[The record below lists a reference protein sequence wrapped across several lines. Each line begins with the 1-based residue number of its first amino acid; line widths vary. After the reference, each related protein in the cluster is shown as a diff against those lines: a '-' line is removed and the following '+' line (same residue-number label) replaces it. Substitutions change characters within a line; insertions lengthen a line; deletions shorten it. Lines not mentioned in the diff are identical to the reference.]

1 MDALN
6 RFFCRAYQTAFRVAL
21 PILPYREPKE
31 LHTMDEVAAE
41 FNQRKVASVLLVIDA
56 AVRQLGL
63 HDDLERALV
72 AARIDMTV
80 YEQRTPNPTIDD
92 VEKAR
97 ALYEQGNCQ
106 GIIAMG
112 GGSAMDCAKV
122 VGARIARPRKPV
134 RKMKGLLHVLLP
146 TPVLA
151 AIPTTAGTGSE
162 ATLAAVITDSQA
174 HHKYPINDFALIP
187 EYAVLNAT
195 LTVGL
200 PPQITATTGMD
211 ALTHAVEAYIGRST
225 NKLTRSMAEE
235 AVTLVARWLRRA
247 YDNGSD
253 IDAREGMLRAAYC
266 AGVAFTR
273 SYVGYVH
280 GVAHALGGQYGIAHG
295 LANAVILPLMLEH
308 YGESC
313 HGKLARLARIAEIAP
328 MDASDAEAAQT
339 FIAWIRELNA
349 HFGLPTHFPQIQ
361 RKDIWT
367 MADHAA
373 KESNPLYPVPV
384 LMDRGELEEIFYQL
398 MEEPET
404 ICQDIGALVRLQKA
418 YFAQGQTLDMA
429 FRRDALIRL
438 RDAIHLHEEDINA
451 ALQADLGK
459 SASETYMCETGMT
472 LSELNDMLR
481 HMGSYARRH
490 YVPTPLGQFSASSF
504 TVKNPYGVTLIMSP
518 WNYPFMLTMA
528 PLIGAIAAGNCC
540 VLKPSAYAPAT
551 SAIIRDIC
559 RECFPQDY
567 VAVVEG
573 GRAENQTLLDQ
584 PFDMIFF
591 TGGVNVGKEV
601 MRHAA
606 ERLTPVV
613 LELGGKSPVVVDDT
627 AKLSLA
633 ARRIAFGKLLN
644 CGQTCVAPDY
654 VLVQRGVHDEFIA
667 HLKRELKEQ
676 AGENALLSTDYVHM
690 INRKHF
696 DRVMG
701 LIDQEKVVYGG
712 QADASTLRIQPTILD
727 GVTADDPVMQEEIFG
742 PVLPIL
748 TYDSLDE
755 AVAFINSRPHPLACY
770 LFSGNRAV
778 QKRFLRAVPFGGG
791 CINDTVI
798 HLATSRMGFG
808 GVGQSGMGSYHGR
821 RSFEAFSHEKSIV
834 NKHTWMD
841 LPVRYMPYTSLKDKL
856 IRFFLK

>member
-1 MDALN
+1 MNTMN
-6 RFFCRAYQTAFRVAL
+6 RFFCRAYQTAFRAAL
-21 PILPYREPKE
+21 PILPYREPR
-31 LHTMDEVAAE
+31 LLRTMDEVAAE
-41 FNQRKVASVLLVIDA
+41 LNERKVPSILLVIDA
-56 AVRQLGL
+56 TVRQLRL

-80 YEQRTPNPTIDD
+80 YEQRTPNPTVDD
-92 VEKAR
+92 VEAAR
-97 ALYEQGNCQ
+97 KLYEQGNCK

-134 RKMKGLLHVLLP
+134 QKMKGLLHVILP
-146 TPVLA
+146 TPVLV

-174 HHKYPINDFALIP
+174 RHKYPINDFALIP
-187 EYAVLNAT
+187 NIAVLNAT

-200 PPQITATTGMD
+200 PPHLTATTGMD

-225 NKLTRSMAEE
+225 NRLTRSMAEE
-235 AVTLVARWLRRA
+235 AVTLVARFLRRA
-247 YDNGSD
+247 YDDGAD

-295 LANAVILPLMLEH
+295 LANAVILPLMLER
-308 YGESC
+308 YGAAC
-313 HGKLARLARIAEIAP
+313 HPKLAKLARIAEIAP
-328 MDASDAEAAQT
+328 MDASDAEAAET

-349 HFGLPTHFPQIQ
+349 HFELPTNFPQIQ
-361 RKDIWT
+361 RRDIWT

-384 LMDRGELEEIFYQL
+384 EMDRSELEEIFYAL
-398 MEEPET
+398 METPEEPSH
-404 ICQDIGALVRLQKA
+404 DIQEIVRMQKD

-429 FRRDALIRL
+429 FRRDALIHL
-438 RDAIHLHEEDINA
+438 RESILLHEEDINA
-451 ALQADLGK
+451 ALKADLGK
-459 SASETYMCETGMT
+459 SPAESYMCETGMALAE
-472 LSELNDMLR
+472 LSHMLR
-481 HMGSYARRH
+481 HMSGYARRH
-490 YVPTPLGQFSASSF
+490 YVPTPLSQFSATCF
-504 TVKNPYGVTLIMSP
+504 TVKNPHGVTLVMSP
-518 WNYPFMLTMA
+518 WNYPFLLAME

-540 VLKPSAYAPAT
+540 VVKPSAYAPAT

-559 RECFPQDY
+559 RECFPQDF

-573 GRAENQTLLDQ
+573 GRAENQSLLDQ

-591 TGGVNVGKEV
+591 TGSVNVGKEV

-613 LELGGKSPVVVDDT
+613 LELGGKSPVVIDET
-627 AKLSLA
+627 AKVDLA
-633 ARRIAFGKLLN
+633 AKRIAFGKLLN

-654 VLVQRGVHDEFIA
+654 VLVHRAVHDEFIA
-667 HLKRELKEQ
+667 HLKRHLNEQ
-676 AGENALLSTDYVHM
+676 VGENALLNPEYVHM
-690 INRKHF
+690 INGKHF

-701 LIDQEKVVYGG
+701 LIDQSKVVYGG
-712 QADASTLRIQPTILD
+712 RADASTLRIQPTILD
-727 GVTADDPVMQEEIFG
+727 GVTPDDPVMQEEIFG
-742 PVLPIL
+742 PVLPVL
-748 TYDSLDE
+748 TYDSIDE

-770 LFSGNRAV
+770 LFSGNRTV

-791 CINDTVI
+791 CINDTII
-798 HLATSRMGFG
+798 HLANSRMGFG

-821 RSFEAFSHEKSIV
+821 KSFEAFSHEKSIV
-834 NKHTWMD
+834 NKHTWLD
-841 LPVRYMPYTSLKDKL
+841 LPFRYMPYTSLKDKL
-856 IRFFLK
+856 VRFFLK